1 MSEDVYTLL
10 SRINNPFHSNRLLKS
25 EGTLEELEVIIAANS
40 GCTFCGIYKKVM
52 DVDTSVKLTKIE
64 ELL

>member
-10 SRINNPFHSNRLLKS
+10 YKANNPFHSKGLILR
-25 EGTLEELEVIIAANS
+25 EGTLEELEVTIARKS
-40 GCTFCGIYKKVM
+40 GCTFYGIYKKVM
-52 DVDTSVKLTKIE
+52 DVETGVKFTKTE